1 MELIEIFL
9 TLMPFFIFVYQFY
22 RNGSVIVEFTMYY
35 YAKVTVQSDEV
46 KSEITIYLKTNL
58 TTTFTSKFNITVDV
72 NSLTLSMLQTGE
84 KDYKSGTSDVRF
96 KTSLLTSKTENT
108 PSTLV
113 STISSNADNA
123 TTGKNFFI
131 SLTKKNT

>member
-1 MELIEIFL
+1 
-9 TLMPFFIFVYQFY
+9 
-22 RNGSVIVEFTMYY
+22 MYY

-84 KDYKSGTSDVRF
+84 KDYKSGTSDVRY
-96 KTSLLTSKTENT
+96 KTSLLTLKTENT

>member
-84 KDYKSGTSDVRF
+84 KDYKSGTSDVRY
-96 KTSLLTSKTENT
+96 KTSLLTLKTENT